1 MEENMTTNGKT
12 RPVQEFKIGRVRG
25 AVWDNSTENGARFNL
40 TLSRLYKNADGKWR
54 DSSSFGRED
63 LPLVMKVCDLAMT
76 WMYQTPVTDS
86 QEAEATEAANI

>member
-1 MEENMTTNGKT
+1 
-12 RPVQEFKIGRVRG
+12 VRA

-54 DSSSFGRED
+54 DSSSFGRDD

-76 WMYQTPVTDS
+76 WMYQSHATDS
-86 QEAEATEAANI
+86 QEAESTEATNI